1 MYKWLTTNLSQVTDK
16 LYHIMF
22 IEYTSPWVG
31 FKLKTLVVIGTDC
44 TGRCK
49 FNYHNITTT
58 TAPQIESVNNRY
70 WYRCQWLA
78 TGWWFSLGS
87 PVSSTN
93 KTDCHDI
100 TEILLNVALSTI
112 TPPSVLLK
120 TIRIRLQNIKKLHI
134 ITCIND

>member
-1 MYKWLTTNLSQVTDK
+1 MMLNATFNNISVNHDGQFNRWWKSAYPEKTTNLLQVTDK

-31 FKLKTLVVIGTDC
+31 FKLKTLVVIGTDF

-49 FNYHNITTT
+49 SNYHNITTT
-58 TAPQIESVNNRY
+58 TAPQIES
-70 WYRCQWLA
+70 QWII
-78 TGWWFSLGS
+78 GI
-87 PVSSTN
+87 
-93 KTDCHDI
+93 DI
-100 TEILLNVALSTI
+100 DTTTLIALSTI

-120 TIRIRLQNIKKLHI
+120 NIRIRLQNIKKLHI